1 VSFFNVQVVACLD
14 AREHRDGGQFRA
26 EIKADKLRAVNAY
39 SAVGDESVGGT
50 CDSEI
55 GAKRAA
61 LKRSAFGKIDAESGE
76 KGFEILGGHVLAFEL
91 DVDLGGF
98 ASRFVRAAE
107 MSSGAADLER
117 GWNEDAGVFAKIVF
131 GIEIDGE
138 GNAGRR
144 TTGDEQG
151 FGKFGGAF
159 GFGFRRLWIQ
169 ACYRDRE
176 GPRAPG
182 RDRGNP
188 SRQDSKS

>member
-1 VSFFNVQVVACLD
+1 
-14 AREHRDGGQFRA
+14 
-26 EIKADKLRAVNAY
+26 
-39 SAVGDESVGGT
+39 VGP

-61 LKRSAFGKIDAESGE
+61 LKRSAFGKIDARERGE
-76 KGFEILGGHVLAFEL
+76 RLRDPWAGMFLAFEL

-138 GNAGRR
+138 GNAAGEPPAMSKALESLACLWFRL
-144 TTGDEQG
+144 
-151 FGKFGGAF
+151 
-159 GFGFRRLWIQ
+159 RRLWIQ
-169 ACYRDRE
+169 ACYRESRRPPSPRE
-176 GPRAPG
+176 G
-182 RDRGNP
+182 
-188 SRQDSKS
+188 SRKPVEARFKELTLSLAESGVSAASA